1 MKQTKMDGFSLIEL
15 LVVVAI
21 IGVLAAV
28 GVVGYQQYIAN
39 TKSDVTKTNAQSVER
54 WISSAHLSRA
64 GGLTVDPNQCG
75 LVASGT
81 LDACFDNSMTDGN
94 GPFNKFKN
102 PYNPAADAKI
112 LAYTTSALAQN
123 AACSTASAGLSVA
136 LANGTV
142 MATPAVTDSD
152 FGVILVARVGTADDL
167 AKVNN
172 ELSLGYCNKDGQISL
187 INTSINF

>member
-64 GGLTVDPNQCG
+64 GGLTVDPNACG
-75 LVASGT
+75 LVSGT
-81 LDACFDNSMTDGN
+81 LDSCFDASMTDSD
-94 GPFNKFKN
+94 GPLAKFKN
-102 PYNPAADAKI
+102 PYNPASDAKI
-112 LAYTTSALAQN
+112 LAYTTAAMTAN
-123 AACSTASAGLSVA
+123 AVCSTATTPTVA
-136 LANGTV
+136 LADGTV
-142 MATPAVTDSD
+142 MATGAVTDSD
-152 FGVILVARVGTADDL
+152 FGVVIVSRIGTNDDL
-167 AKVNN
+167 TKVNN
-172 ELSLGYCNKDGQISL
+172 EVAVGYCNKDGQYSL
-187 INTSINF
+187 INGNVTF